1 MGVVQGRTRYGNSH
15 ALSFDTSDE
24 EEEGA
29 PVIKEQQ
36 LKVLNLLM
44 FNFLLSYQM

>member
-1 MGVVQGRTRYGNSH
+1 MQSRTHYGKSH

-24 EEEGA
+24 EEEGT

-44 FNFLLSYQM
+44 FNFLLSYEMLP